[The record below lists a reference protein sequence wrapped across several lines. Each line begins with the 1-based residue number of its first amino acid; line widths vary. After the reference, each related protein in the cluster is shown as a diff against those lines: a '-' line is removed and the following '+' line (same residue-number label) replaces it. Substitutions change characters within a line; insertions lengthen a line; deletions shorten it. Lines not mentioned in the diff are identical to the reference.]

1 MQTLTFD
8 KVLENIEA
16 LPVERQEALV
26 EIVRLRLRE
35 RRREEIRS
43 NAELARQ
50 QLAAGQLPRGTV
62 EDLLRD
68 LLSDAKEEGM

>member
-62 EDLLRD
+62 DDLLRD